1 MTRGRRAC
9 SCLAAVSMCMASSAR
24 AGVWGSDPVV
34 GIVGDYATN
43 PALLELPHT
52 AEANGALLLD
62 APTAYNGDGVGFYVI
77 PSFRLSSSEG
87 YASLASDYE
96 HLTLKGELDAERN
109 TLTATASIFQDSSLY
124 QDLQSNGSGLLF
136 NGSTGVKRDTLM
148 ADLNWDRNLT
158 ERLEFNTDINSM
170 QVKYGQAAAGV
181 GTLTDYRDT
190 NIAPTLSWLSS
201 ERNKWTLSASVGRYN
216 SFDETFESS
225 ESRSANLQ
233 VGFVRTLNEIWSLTA
248 SGGYSRALN
257 RQNFDE
263 EFLVLTPEGPAIEI
277 VPIREESAQN
287 GTVFSADLNRKGER
301 LSFDITVSRL
311 LAPTGYAFLSEQN
324 TIKVGGTYTYS
335 DRWSF
340 GAGAYYEQAK
350 NPQLQGGLLTQ
361 TPKSISANASWRWTE
376 FWTVTFA
383 ASHVTELLEYPPGS
397 KPPSLSVA
405 STEVSIKIS
414 RQFNHIKF

>member
-1 MTRGRRAC
+1 
-9 SCLAAVSMCMASSAR
+9 MCMASSAR
-24 AGVWGSDPVV
+24 AGVWGTDPVV

-43 PALLELPHT
+43 PALLEVPHT
-52 AEANGALLLD
+52 AEGNGALLLE
-62 APTAYNGDGVGFYVI
+62 APTDYIGDGVGFHVI
-77 PSFRLSSSEG
+77 PDFRLSSSQG

-96 HLTLKGELDAERN
+96 HLTLKGELDTERN
-109 TLTATASIFQDSSLY
+109 TLTATAGIYQDSSLY
-124 QDLQSNGSGLLF
+124 LDYLT
-136 NGSTGVKRDTLM
+136 NGSTGVRRDTLM

-158 ERLEFNTDINSM
+158 ERFEFNTDINST
-170 QVKYGQAAAGV
+170 QVKFGQAAAGI

-216 SFDETFESS
+216 SFDESFESS

-233 VGFVRTLNEIWSLTA
+233 VGFVRNLSEIWSLTA
-248 SGGYSRALN
+248 SAGYSRALN

-263 EFLVLTPEGPAIEI
+263 EFLVITPEGPAIEI
-277 VPIREESAQN
+277 APIREESAQN

-301 LSFDITVSRL
+301 LSFDVIASRL

-324 TIKVGGTYTYS
+324 LVKVGANYTYS

-340 GAGAYYEQAK
+340 GAGAYYQQSK
-350 NPQLQGGLLTQ
+350 NPQLQGGIITQ
-361 TPKSISANASWRWTE
+361 TPKSISLNASWRWTE
-376 FWTVTFA
+376 FWTATFA
-383 ASHVTELLEYPPGS
+383 AARVTELFQPPG
-397 KPPSLSVA
+397 LTVA

>member
-1 MTRGRRAC
+1 
-9 SCLAAVSMCMASSAR
+9 MASSAR
-24 AGVWGSDPVV
+24 AGVWGTDPVV

-43 PALLELPHT
+43 PALLEIPHT
-52 AEANGALLLD
+52 AEGNGALLLD
-62 APTAYNGDGVGFYVI
+62 APTSYIGDGAGFYVI
-77 PSFRLSSSEG
+77 PDFRLSSSQG

-96 HLTLKGELDAERN
+96 HLTLKEELDTERS
-109 TLTATASIFQDSSLY
+109 TLTATAGIYQDSSLY
-124 QDLQSNGSGLLF
+124 QDYLSNGSSYLF
-136 NGSTGVKRDTLM
+136 NGSTGVKRDTLT

-158 ERLEFNTDINSM
+158 ERLEFDTDVNSM

-190 NIAPTLSWLSS
+190 NIAPTLSWVSS

-216 SFDETFESS
+216 SFDEAFESS

-233 VGFVRTLNEIWSLTA
+233 VGFVRNLNEIWSLTA

-263 EFLVLTPEGPAIEI
+263 EFLVIGPEGQPEIAI

-287 GTVFSADLNRKGER
+287 GTVFFADLNRKGER
-301 LSFDITVSRL
+301 LSFDITASRL

-324 TIKVGGTYTYS
+324 LFKAGATYTYS

-340 GAGAYYEQAK
+340 SAGGYYQQAK
-350 NPQLQGGLLTQ
+350 NPQLQGGIITQ
-361 TPKSISANASWRWTE
+361 TPKSINLSASWRWTE

-383 ASHVTELLEYPPGS
+383 ASRVTELFQPPG
-397 KPPSLSVA
+397 LTVA

>member
-1 MTRGRRAC
+1 
-9 SCLAAVSMCMASSAR
+9 MCMGSSAR

-43 PALLELPHT
+43 PALLEIPHT

-62 APTAYNGDGVGFYVI
+62 APTAYIGDGVGFYVI
-77 PSFRLSSSEG
+77 PDFRLSSSQG

-109 TLTATASIFQDSSLY
+109 TLTATAGIYQDSSLY
-124 QDLQSNGSGLLF
+124 QDYLSNGSSYLF
-136 NGSTGVKRDTLM
+136 NGSTGVKRDTLT

-158 ERLEFNTDINSM
+158 ERLEFDADVNSM

-190 NIAPTLSWLSS
+190 NIAPTLSWVSS

-216 SFDETFESS
+216 SFDEAFESS

-233 VGFVRTLNEIWSLTA
+233 VGFVRNLNEIWSLTA

-263 EFLVLTPEGPAIEI
+263 EFLVIGPEGQPKIAI
-277 VPIREESAQN
+277 VPIREDSAQN

-301 LSFDITVSRL
+301 LSFDLVASRL
-311 LAPTGYAFLSEQN
+311 LAPTGYAFLSQQN
-324 TIKVGGTYTYS
+324 LFKVGATYTYS

-340 GAGAYYEQAK
+340 SAGGYYQQAK
-350 NPQLQGGLLTQ
+350 NPQLQGGIITQ
-361 TPKSISANASWRWTE
+361 TPKSINLSASWRWTE

-383 ASHVTELLEYPPGS
+383 ASRITELFQPPGFT
-397 KPPSLSVA
+397 VA

>member
-1 MTRGRRAC
+1 
-9 SCLAAVSMCMASSAR
+9 MCMASSAR

-52 AEANGALLLD
+52 AEGNGALLLD
-62 APTAYNGDGVGFYVI
+62 APTSYVGDGVGFYVI
-77 PSFRLSSSEG
+77 PDFRLSSSQG

-96 HLTLKGELDAERN
+96 HLTLKGELDTERS
-109 TLTATASIFQDSSLY
+109 TLTATAGIYQDSSLY
-124 QDLQSNGSGLLF
+124 QDFLSNGSGYLF
-136 NGSTGVKRDTLM
+136 NGSTGVKRDTLT
-148 ADLNWDRNLT
+148 ADLKWDRNLT
-158 ERLEFNTDINSM
+158 ERLEFDTDVNSM

-216 SFDETFESS
+216 SFDEAFESS

-233 VGFVRTLNEIWSLTA
+233 VGFVRNLNEIWSLTA
-248 SGGYSRALN
+248 SAGYSRALN
-257 RQNFDE
+257 RENFDE

-277 VPIREESAQN
+277 VPIREDSAQN
-287 GTVFSADLNRKGER
+287 GTVYSADLNRKGER
-301 LSFDITVSRL
+301 LSFDIIASRQL
-311 LAPTGYAFLSEQN
+311 MPTGYAFLSQQN
-324 TIKVGGTYTYS
+324 LVKVAANYTYS

-340 GAGAYYEQAK
+340 GAGAYYQQAK
-350 NPQLQGGLLTQ
+350 NPQLQGGIITQ
-361 TPKSISANASWRWTE
+361 TPKSISLSASWRWTE

-383 ASHVTELLEYPPGS
+383 ASRITELFQPPG
-397 KPPSLSVA
+397 LTVA

>member
-1 MTRGRRAC
+1 MTRGRWAC

-43 PALLELPHT
+43 PALLEMSHT

-62 APTAYNGDGVGFYVI
+62 APTGYIGDGVGFYVI
-77 PSFRLSSSEG
+77 PSFRLSSSQG

-96 HLTLKGELDAERN
+96 HLTLKGELDAERD
-109 TLTATASIFQDSSLY
+109 TLTATAGIYQDSSLY
-124 QDLQSNGSGLLF
+124 QDYLSNGSSYLF
-136 NGSTGVKRDTLM
+136 NGSTGVKRDTLT

-158 ERLEFNTDINSM
+158 ERLEFDTDVNSM

-216 SFDETFESS
+216 SFDEAFESS

-233 VGFVRTLNEIWSLTA
+233 VGFARNLNEIWSLTA

-257 RQNFDE
+257 RQSFEE
-263 EFLVLTPEGPAIEI
+263 EFLVIGPEGQPEIAI

-301 LSFDITVSRL
+301 LSFDLVASRL
-311 LAPTGYAFLSEQN
+311 LAPTGYAFLSQQN
-324 TIKVGGTYTYS
+324 LFKVGATYTYS

-340 GAGAYYEQAK
+340 SAGGYYQQAK
-350 NPQLQGGLLTQ
+350 NPQLQGGIITQ
-361 TPKSISANASWRWTE
+361 TPKSINLSASWRWTE

-383 ASHVTELLEYPPGS
+383 ASRITELFQPPG
-397 KPPSLSVA
+397 LTVA

-414 RQFNHIKF
+414 RQFNHLKF

>member
-1 MTRGRRAC
+1 
-9 SCLAAVSMCMASSAR
+9 MCMASSAR
-24 AGVWGSDPVV
+24 AGVWGTDPVV

-43 PALLELPHT
+43 PALLDIPHT
-52 AEANGALLLD
+52 AEGNGALLLD
-62 APTAYNGDGVGFYVI
+62 APTDYIGDGVGFYVI
-77 PSFRLSSSEG
+77 PSFRLSSSQG

-96 HLTLKGELDAERN
+96 HLTLKGELDSERS
-109 TLTATASIFQDSSLY
+109 TLTATAGIYQDSSLY
-124 QDLQSNGSGLLF
+124 QDYLSNGSGYLF
-136 NGSTGVKRDTLM
+136 NGSTGVKRDTLT

-158 ERLEFNTDINSM
+158 ERLEFDTDVNSM

-190 NIAPTLSWLSS
+190 NIAPTLSWLSG

-216 SFDETFESS
+216 SFDEAFESS

-233 VGFVRTLNEIWSLTA
+233 AGLVRNLSETWSLTA
-248 SGGYSRALN
+248 SAGYSRALN

-263 EFLVLTPEGPAIEI
+263 EFLVIGPEGQPEIAI
-277 VPIREESAQN
+277 VPIRQESAQN

-301 LSFDITVSRL
+301 LSFDVIASRL

-324 TIKVGGTYTYS
+324 LVKVAATYTYS

-340 GAGAYYEQAK
+340 SAGAYYQQAK
-350 NPQLQGGLLTQ
+350 NPQLQGGIITQ
-361 TPKSISANASWRWTE
+361 TPKSISLSSSWRWTE

-383 ASHVTELLEYPPGS
+383 ASRVTELFRPPG
-397 KPPSLSVA
+397 LTIA

>member
-1 MTRGRRAC
+1 MTLGRRAC
-9 SCLAAVSMCMASSAR
+9 GCLAAVSMCVASSAR
-24 AGVWGSDPVV
+24 AGVWGTDPVV

-43 PALLELPHT
+43 PALLDIPHT

-62 APTAYNGDGVGFYVI
+62 APTDYIGDGVGFYVI
-77 PSFRLSSSEG
+77 PDFRLSSSQG

-96 HLTLKGELDAERN
+96 HLTLKGELDTERN
-109 TLTATASIFQDSSLY
+109 TLTATAGIYQDSSLY
-124 QDLQSNGSGLLF
+124 QDYLSNGSGYLF
-136 NGSTGVKRDTLM
+136 NGSTGVKRDTLT

-158 ERLEFNTDINSM
+158 ERLEFDTDVNST

-190 NIAPTLSWLSS
+190 NIAPMLSWVSS

-216 SFDETFESS
+216 SFDEAFESS

-233 VGFVRTLNEIWSLTA
+233 AGLVRNLSEIWSLTA
-248 SGGYSRALN
+248 SAGYSRALN
-257 RQNFDE
+257 RQNFLDIIP
-263 EFLVLTPEGPAIEI
+263 VGPFIEI

-301 LSFDITVSRL
+301 LSFDIIASRL

-324 TIKVGGTYTYS
+324 LFKVAATYTYS

-340 GAGAYYEQAK
+340 SAGAYYQQAK
-350 NPQLQGGLLTQ
+350 NPQLQGGIITQ
-361 TPKSISANASWRWTE
+361 TPKSISLSSNWRWTE

-383 ASHVTELLEYPPGS
+383 ASRVTELFQPPG
-397 KPPSLSVA
+397 LTIA

>member
-1 MTRGRRAC
+1 
-9 SCLAAVSMCMASSAR
+9 MCMASSAR
-24 AGVWGSDPVV
+24 AGVWGTDPVV

-43 PALLELPHT
+43 PALLDIPHT
-52 AEANGALLLD
+52 AEGNGALLLD
-62 APTAYNGDGVGFYVI
+62 APTDYIGDGVGFYVI
-77 PSFRLSSSEG
+77 PSFRLSSSQG

-96 HLTLKGELDAERN
+96 HLTLKEELDTERS
-109 TLTATASIFQDSSLY
+109 TLTATAGIYQDSSLY
-124 QDLQSNGSGLLF
+124 QDYLSNGSGYLF
-136 NGSTGVKRDTLM
+136 NGSTGVKRDTLT

-158 ERLEFNTDINSM
+158 ERLEFDTDVNST
-170 QVKYGQAAAGV
+170 QVKYGQAAAGI

-216 SFDETFESS
+216 SFDEAFESS

-233 VGFVRTLNEIWSLTA
+233 VGFVRNFSEIWSLTA
-248 SGGYSRALN
+248 SAGYSRALN

-263 EFLVLTPEGPAIEI
+263 EFLVVGPEGQPEI
-277 VPIREESAQN
+277 ALVPIREDSAQN

-301 LSFDITVSRL
+301 LSLDIIASRL

-324 TIKVGGTYTYS
+324 LVKVAATYTYS

-340 GAGAYYEQAK
+340 SAGAYYQQAK
-350 NPQLQGGLLTQ
+350 NPQLQGGIITQ
-361 TPKSISANASWRWTE
+361 TPKSISLSSSWRWTE

-383 ASHVTELLEYPPGS
+383 ASRVTELFQPPG
-397 KPPSLSVA
+397 LTIA

-414 RQFNHIKF
+414 RQFNHIRF

>member
-9 SCLAAVSMCMASSAR
+9 SCLTAVSMCMASSAR

-43 PALLELPHT
+43 PALLEMSHT

-62 APTAYNGDGVGFYVI
+62 APTDYIGDGVGFYVI
-77 PSFRLSSSEG
+77 PSFRLSSSQG

-109 TLTATASIFQDSSLY
+109 TLTATAGIYQDSSLY
-124 QDLQSNGSGLLF
+124 QDYLSNGSGYLF
-136 NGSTGVKRDTLM
+136 NGSTGVKRDTLT

-158 ERLEFNTDINSM
+158 ERLEFDTDVDST
-170 QVKYGQAAAGV
+170 QVKYGQAAAGVV

-216 SFDETFESS
+216 SFDEAFESS
-225 ESRSANLQ
+225 ESRSSNLQ
-233 VGFVRTLNEIWSLTA
+233 VGFVRNLSEIWSLTA

-257 RQNFDE
+257 RQNFEE
-263 EFLVLTPEGPAIEI
+263 EFLVIGPDGQPEIAI

-287 GTVFSADLNRKGER
+287 GTVFSADLKRKGER
-301 LSFDITVSRL
+301 LSFDLIASRL
-311 LAPTGYAFLSEQN
+311 LAPTGYAFLSQQN
-324 TIKVGGTYTYS
+324 LIKVAATYTYS

-340 GAGAYYEQAK
+340 DAGGYYQQSK
-350 NPQLQGGLLTQ
+350 NPLLQGGLFTQ
-361 TPKSISANASWRWTE
+361 TPKSISLSASWRWTE

-383 ASHVTELLEYPPGS
+383 ASRVTELLQPPGIN
-397 KPPSLSVA
+397 LA
-405 STEVSIKIS
+405 STEVFIKIS

>member
-1 MTRGRRAC
+1 MTRGRWAC
-9 SCLAAVSMCMASSAR
+9 SCLAAVSMCMASSVR
-24 AGVWGSDPVV
+24 AGVWGTDPVV

-43 PALLELPHT
+43 PALLEIPHT
-52 AEANGALLLD
+52 AEGNGALLLD
-62 APTAYNGDGVGFYVI
+62 APTDYIGDGVGFYVI
-77 PSFRLSSSEG
+77 PSFRLSSSQG

-109 TLTATASIFQDSSLY
+109 TLTATASIYQDSSLY
-124 QDLQSNGSGLLF
+124 QDYLSNGSGYLF
-136 NGSTGVKRDTLM
+136 NGSTGVKRDTLT
-148 ADLNWDRNLT
+148 ADLNWDHNLT
-158 ERLEFNTDINSM
+158 ERFEFDTDVNST

-216 SFDETFESS
+216 SFDEALESS

-233 VGFVRTLNEIWSLTA
+233 VGLVRNLSEIWSLTA
-248 SGGYSRALN
+248 TAGYSRALN
-257 RQNFDE
+257 RENFDE
-263 EFLVLTPEGPAIEI
+263 EFLVITPEGPAIEI

-287 GTVFSADLNRKGER
+287 GTVYSADLNRKGER
-301 LSFDITVSRL
+301 LSLDVVVSRL
-311 LAPTGYAFLSEQN
+311 LAPTGYAFLSQQN
-324 TIKVGGTYTYS
+324 LVKVGATYTYS

-340 GAGAYYEQAK
+340 SAGGYYQQSK
-350 NPQLQGGLLTQ
+350 NPELQGGLFTQ
-361 TPKSISANASWRWTE
+361 TPRSVNLSASWRWTE

-383 ASHVTELLEYPPGS
+383 ASRIMELFQPPGFT
-397 KPPSLSVA
+397 VA

>member
-1 MTRGRRAC
+1 
-9 SCLAAVSMCMASSAR
+9 MCMASSAR

-43 PALLELPHT
+43 PALLEMSHT

-62 APTAYNGDGVGFYVI
+62 APTDYIGDGVGFYVI
-77 PSFRLSSSEG
+77 PSFRLSSSQG

-109 TLTATASIFQDSSLY
+109 TLTATAGIYQDSSLY
-124 QDLQSNGSGLLF
+124 QDYLSNGSGYLF
-136 NGSTGVKRDTLM
+136 NGSTGVKRDTLT

-158 ERLEFNTDINSM
+158 ERLEFDTDVNSV
-170 QVKYGQAAAGV
+170 QVKYGQAAAGIA

-216 SFDETFESS
+216 SFDEALESS
-225 ESRSANLQ
+225 ESRSSNLQ
-233 VGFVRTLNEIWSLTA
+233 VGFVRNLNEIWSLTA
-248 SGGYSRALN
+248 TAGYSRALN
-257 RQNFDE
+257 RENFDE
-263 EFLVLTPEGPAIEI
+263 IFPYEPGIDI
-277 VPIREESAQN
+277 VIPIREESAQN
-287 GTVFSADLNRKGER
+287 GTVYSADLNRKGER
-301 LSFDITVSRL
+301 LSFDITASRQ
-311 LAPTGYAFLSEQN
+311 LAPTGYAFLSQQN
-324 TIKVGGTYTYS
+324 AFRVWATYTYS

-340 GAGAYYEQAK
+340 NAGGLYQQSK
-350 NPQLQGGLLTQ
+350 NPELQGGLFTQ
-361 TPKSISANASWRWTE
+361 TPKSVSLSAGWRWTE

-383 ASHVTELLEYPPGS
+383 ASRVMELLQPPGI
-397 KPPSLSVA
+397 SLA

>member
-1 MTRGRRAC
+1 MG
-9 SCLAAVSMCMASSAR
+9 SSAR
-24 AGVWGSDPVV
+24 AGVWGTDPVV

-43 PALLELPHT
+43 PALLEVPHT
-52 AEANGALLLD
+52 AEGNGALLLD
-62 APTAYNGDGVGFYVI
+62 APTDYIGDGVGFYVI
-77 PSFRLSSSEG
+77 PDFRLSSSQG

-96 HLTLKGELDAERN
+96 HLTLKGELDTERS
-109 TLTATASIFQDSSLY
+109 TLTATAGIYQDSSLY
-124 QDLQSNGSGLLF
+124 LDYLT
-136 NGSTGVKRDTLM
+136 NGSTGVKRDTLL

-158 ERLEFNTDINSM
+158 ERLEFNTDINST
-170 QVKYGQAAAGV
+170 QVKFGQAAAGI

-216 SFDETFESS
+216 SFDEAFESS

-233 VGFVRTLNEIWSLTA
+233 VGLVRNLSEIWSLTA
-248 SGGYSRALN
+248 SAGYSRALN

-263 EFLVLTPEGPAIEI
+263 EFLVIGREGQPEIAI

-301 LSFDITVSRL
+301 LSFDVIASRL
-311 LAPTGYAFLSEQN
+311 LAPTGYAFLSQQN
-324 TIKVGGTYTYS
+324 LVKVGATYTYS

-340 GAGAYYEQAK
+340 SAGGYYQQSK
-350 NPQLQGGLLTQ
+350 NPQLQGGLFTQ
-361 TPKSISANASWRWTE
+361 TPKSISLSTSWRWTE

-383 ASHVTELLEYPPGS
+383 AARVTELFQPPGFT
-397 KPPSLSVA
+397 VA

>member
-1 MTRGRRAC
+1 MTRGPRAC
-9 SCLAAVSMCMASSAR
+9 GCLAAVSMCVASSAR
-24 AGVWGSDPVV
+24 AGVWGTDPVV

-43 PALLELPHT
+43 PALLDIPHT

-62 APTAYNGDGVGFYVI
+62 APTDYIGDGVGFYVI
-77 PSFRLSSSEG
+77 PDFRLSSSQG

-96 HLTLKGELDAERN
+96 HLTLKGELDTERN
-109 TLTATASIFQDSSLY
+109 TLTATAGIYQDSSLY
-124 QDLQSNGSGLLF
+124 QDYLSNGSGYLF
-136 NGSTGVKRDTLM
+136 NGSTGVKRDTLT

-158 ERLEFNTDINSM
+158 ERLEFDTDVNST

-190 NIAPTLSWLSS
+190 NIAPMLSWVSS

-216 SFDETFESS
+216 SFDEAFESS

-233 VGFVRTLNEIWSLTA
+233 AGLVRNLSEIWSLTA
-248 SGGYSRALN
+248 SAGYSRALN
-257 RQNFDE
+257 RQNFLDIIP
-263 EFLVLTPEGPAIEI
+263 VGPFIEI

-301 LSFDITVSRL
+301 LSFDIIASRL

-324 TIKVGGTYTYS
+324 LFKVAATYTYS

-340 GAGAYYEQAK
+340 SAGAYYQQAK
-350 NPQLQGGLLTQ
+350 NPQLQGGIITQ
-361 TPKSISANASWRWTE
+361 TPKSISLSSNWRWTE

-383 ASHVTELLEYPPGS
+383 ASRVTELFQPPG
-397 KPPSLSVA
+397 LTIA

>member
-1 MTRGRRAC
+1 
-9 SCLAAVSMCMASSAR
+9 MCVASSAR

-43 PALLELPHT
+43 PALLEMTPHT

-62 APTAYNGDGVGFYVI
+62 APTDYIGDGVGFYVI
-77 PSFRLSSSEG
+77 PSFRLSSSQG

-109 TLTATASIFQDSSLY
+109 TLTATAAIYQDSSLY
-124 QDLQSNGSGLLF
+124 QDYLSNGSGYLF

-158 ERLEFNTDINSM
+158 ERLEFNTDINSV

-181 GTLTDYRDT
+181 DGTLTDFRDT
-190 NIAPTLSWLSS
+190 NIAPTLSWASS
-201 ERNKWTLSASVGRYN
+201 ERNKWTLSANVGRYN
-216 SFDETFESS
+216 SFDEAFESS
-225 ESRSANLQ
+225 ESRSSNLQ
-233 VGFVRTLNEIWSLTA
+233 VGLVRSLSEIWSLTV

-263 EFLVLTPEGPAIEI
+263 EFLVITPEGPEYFIE
-277 VPIREESAQN
+277 PIREESAQN
-287 GTVFSADLNRKGER
+287 GTVYSADLKRKGER
-301 LSFDITVSRL
+301 LSFDIGASRQL
-311 LAPTGYAFLSEQN
+311 LPTGAAFLSQQN
-324 TIKVGGTYTYS
+324 AFNVGATYTYS

-340 GAGAYYEQAK
+340 STSDYYQQSKNPEL
-350 NPQLQGGLLTQ
+350 NPQLQGGFFTQ
-361 TPKSISANASWRWTE
+361 TPKYISLSASWRWTE

-383 ASHVTELLEYPPGS
+383 ASRITELTQPPGI
-397 KPPSLSVA
+397 SLA
-405 STEVSIKIS
+405 STDVSIKIS

>member
-1 MTRGRRAC
+1 
-9 SCLAAVSMCMASSAR
+9 MCMGSSAR
-24 AGVWGSDPVV
+24 AGVWGTDPVV

-43 PALLELPHT
+43 PALLEVPHT
-52 AEANGALLLD
+52 AEGNGALLLD
-62 APTAYNGDGVGFYVI
+62 APTDYIGDGVGFYVI
-77 PSFRLSSSEG
+77 PDFRLSSSQG

-96 HLTLKGELDAERN
+96 HLTLKGELDTERS
-109 TLTATASIFQDSSLY
+109 TLTATAGIYQDSSLY
-124 QDLQSNGSGLLF
+124 LDYLT
-136 NGSTGVKRDTLM
+136 NGSTGVKRDTLL

-158 ERLEFNTDINSM
+158 ERLEFNTDINST
-170 QVKYGQAAAGV
+170 QVKFGQAAAGI

-216 SFDETFESS
+216 SFDEAFESS

-233 VGFVRTLNEIWSLTA
+233 VGLVRNLSEIWSLTA
-248 SGGYSRALN
+248 SAGYSRALN

-263 EFLVLTPEGPAIEI
+263 EFLIIGREGQPEIAI

-301 LSFDITVSRL
+301 LSFDVIASRL
-311 LAPTGYAFLSEQN
+311 LAPTGYAFLSQQN
-324 TIKVGGTYTYS
+324 LVKVGATYTYS

-340 GAGAYYEQAK
+340 SAGGYYQQSK
-350 NPQLQGGLLTQ
+350 NPQLQGGLFTQ
-361 TPKSISANASWRWTE
+361 TPKSISLSTSWRWTE

-383 ASHVTELLEYPPGS
+383 AARVTELFQPPGFT
-397 KPPSLSVA
+397 VA

>member
-1 MTRGRRAC
+1 
-9 SCLAAVSMCMASSAR
+9 MASSAR
-24 AGVWGSDPVV
+24 AGVWGTDPVV

-43 PALLELPHT
+43 PALLDIPHT
-52 AEANGALLLD
+52 AEGNGALLLD
-62 APTAYNGDGVGFYVI
+62 APTDYIGDGVGFYVI
-77 PSFRLSSSEG
+77 PSFRLSSSQG

-96 HLTLKGELDAERN
+96 HLTLKGELDSERS
-109 TLTATASIFQDSSLY
+109 TLTATAGIYQDSSLY
-124 QDLQSNGSGLLF
+124 QDYLSNGSGYLF
-136 NGSTGVKRDTLM
+136 NGSTGVKRDTLT

-158 ERLEFNTDINSM
+158 ERLEFDTDVNSM

-190 NIAPTLSWLSS
+190 NIAPTLSWVSS

-216 SFDETFESS
+216 SFDEAFESS

-233 VGFVRTLNEIWSLTA
+233 AGLVRNLSETWSLTA
-248 SGGYSRALN
+248 SAGYSRALN

-263 EFLVLTPEGPAIEI
+263 EFLVIGPEGQPEIAI
-277 VPIREESAQN
+277 VPIRQESAQN

-301 LSFDITVSRL
+301 LSFDVIASRL

-324 TIKVGGTYTYS
+324 LVKVAATYTYS

-340 GAGAYYEQAK
+340 SAGAYYQQAK
-350 NPQLQGGLLTQ
+350 NPQLQGGIITQ
-361 TPKSISANASWRWTE
+361 TPKSISLSSSWRWTE

-383 ASHVTELLEYPPGS
+383 ASRIMELFQPPGFT
-397 KPPSLSVA
+397 VA

>member
-1 MTRGRRAC
+1 
-9 SCLAAVSMCMASSAR
+9 MCMASSAR

-43 PALLELPHT
+43 PALLDMPHT
-52 AEANGALLLD
+52 AETNGALLLD
-62 APTAYNGDGVGFYVI
+62 APTDYIGDGVGFYVI
-77 PSFRLSSSEG
+77 PDFRLSSSQG

-109 TLTATASIFQDSSLY
+109 TLTATASIYQDSSLY
-124 QDLQSNGSGLLF
+124 QDYLSSSSGYLF

-158 ERLEFNTDINSM
+158 EQLEFNTDVNSV

-216 SFDETFESS
+216 SFDEIFESS

-233 VGFVRTLNEIWSLTA
+233 VGFVRSLNEIWSLTA

-257 RQNFDE
+257 RQNFVE
-263 EFLVLTPEGPAIEI
+263 EFGVITPEGPAIEL

-301 LSFDITVSRL
+301 LSLDVVVSRL
-311 LAPTGYAFLSEQN
+311 LAPTGYAFLSQQN
-324 TIKVGGTYTYS
+324 TAKVGATYTYS

-340 GAGAYYEQAK
+340 GAGGYYQRSK
-350 NPQLQGGLLTQ
+350 NPQLQGGLFTQ
-361 TPKSISANASWRWTE
+361 TPKSVSLSANWRWTE

-383 ASHVTELLEYPPGS
+383 AAHLTELFQPQGI
-397 KPPSLSVA
+397 SLA

>member
-9 SCLAAVSMCMASSAR
+9 ICLAAVSMCVASSAR

-43 PALLELPHT
+43 PALLDIPRT

-62 APTAYNGDGVGFYVI
+62 APTDYIGDGVGFYVI
-77 PSFRLSSSEG
+77 PSFRLSSSQG

-96 HLTLKGELDAERN
+96 HLTLKGELDTERS
-109 TLTATASIFQDSSLY
+109 TLTATAGIYQDSSLY
-124 QDLQSNGSGLLF
+124 QDYLSNGSGYLF
-136 NGSTGVKRDTLM
+136 NGSTGVKRDTLT
-148 ADLNWDRNLT
+148 ADLNWDCNLT
-158 ERLEFNTDINSM
+158 ERLEFDTDVNST
-170 QVKYGQAAAGV
+170 QVKYGQAAAGI

-216 SFDETFESS
+216 SFDEAFESS

-233 VGFVRTLNEIWSLTA
+233 AGFVGNLSETWSLTA
-248 SGGYSRALN
+248 SAGYSRALN

-263 EFLVLTPEGPAIEI
+263 EFLVITPEGPAIEI
-277 VPIREESAQN
+277 APIREESAQN

-301 LSFDITVSRL
+301 LSFDIIASRL

-324 TIKVGGTYTYS
+324 LVKVAATYTYS

-340 GAGAYYEQAK
+340 SAGAYYQQAK
-350 NPQLQGGLLTQ
+350 NPQLQGGIITQ
-361 TPKSISANASWRWTE
+361 TPKSVSFSSSWRWTE

-383 ASHVTELLEYPPGS
+383 ASRVTELFQPPG
-397 KPPSLSVA
+397 LTVA

>member
-1 MTRGRRAC
+1 MTRGLWAC

-24 AGVWGSDPVV
+24 AGVWGTDPVV

-43 PALLELPHT
+43 PALLEMPHT
-52 AEANGALLLD
+52 AEGNGALLLD
-62 APTAYNGDGVGFYVI
+62 APTAYIGDGVGFYVI
-77 PSFRLSSSEG
+77 PDFRLSSSQG

-96 HLTLKGELDAERN
+96 HLTLKRELDTERS
-109 TLTATASIFQDSSLY
+109 TLTATAGIYQDSSLY
-124 QDLQSNGSGLLF
+124 LDYLT
-136 NGSTGVKRDTLM
+136 NGSTGVKRDTLL
-148 ADLNWDRNLT
+148 ADVNWDRYLT
-158 ERLEFNTDINSM
+158 ERLEFNTDINST
-170 QVKYGQAAAGV
+170 QVKFGQAAAGI

-190 NIAPTLSWLSS
+190 NIAPAFSWLSS

-216 SFDETFESS
+216 SFDEAFESS
-225 ESRSANLQ
+225 ESRSVNLQ
-233 VGFVRTLNEIWSLTA
+233 VGFVRNFSEIWSLTA

-257 RQNFDE
+257 RQSFDE
-263 EFLVLTPEGPAIEI
+263 EFLVITPEGPAIEL

-301 LSFDITVSRL
+301 LSFDITASRL

-324 TIKVGGTYTYS
+324 LIKAGGTYTYS

-350 NPQLQGGLLTQ
+350 NPQLQGGLFTQ
-361 TPKSISANASWRWTE
+361 TPKSISLNASWRWTE

-383 ASHVTELLEYPPGS
+383 ASRVTELFQPPG
-397 KPPSLSVA
+397 LTVA
-405 STEVSIKIS
+405 STEVSIKMS

>member
-1 MTRGRRAC
+1 MTPGRRAC
-9 SCLAAVSMCMASSAR
+9 GCLAAVSMCMASSTR
-24 AGVWGSDPVV
+24 AGVWGADPVV

-43 PALLELPHT
+43 PALLEIPHT
-52 AEANGALLLD
+52 AEGNGALLLD

-96 HLTLKGELDAERN
+96 HLTLKGEMDTERS
-109 TLTATASIFQDSSLY
+109 TLAATAGIYQDSSLY
-124 QDLQSNGSGLLF
+124 QDYLSNGSGYLF
-136 NGSTGVKRDTLM
+136 NGSTGVKRDTLT
-148 ADLNWDRNLT
+148 ADVNWDHNLT
-158 ERLEFNTDINSM
+158 ERLEFNTDVNSM

-190 NIAPTLSWLSS
+190 NIAPTLAWVSS

-216 SFDETFESS
+216 SFDEAFESS
-225 ESRSANLQ
+225 ESRSVNLQ
-233 VGFVRTLNEIWSLTA
+233 VGFVRNFSEIWSLTA

-257 RQNFDE
+257 RESFDQ
-263 EFLVLTPEGPAIEI
+263 EFLVITPEGPAVEI

-287 GTVFSADLNRKGER
+287 GTVFSADLKRKGER
-301 LSFDITVSRL
+301 LSFDITASRL

-324 TIKVGGTYTYS
+324 LIKAGGTYTYS

-340 GAGAYYEQAK
+340 GASAYYEQAK
-350 NPQLQGGLLTQ
+350 NPQLQGGLFTQ
-361 TPKSISANASWRWTE
+361 TPKSISLNASWRWTE

-383 ASHVTELLEYPPGS
+383 AARVTELFQPPGFT
-397 KPPSLSVA
+397 VA

-414 RQFNHIKF
+414 RQFNHMSF

>member
-9 SCLAAVSMCMASSAR
+9 SCLAAVSMCMVSSAR

-43 PALLELPHT
+43 PALLEIPHT

-62 APTAYNGDGVGFYVI
+62 APTSYIGDGVGFYVI
-77 PSFRLSSSEG
+77 PDFRLSSSQG

-109 TLTATASIFQDSSLY
+109 TLMATAGIYQDSSLY
-124 QDLQSNGSGLLF
+124 QDYLSNGSSYLF
-136 NGSTGVKRDTLM
+136 NGSTGVKRDTLT

-158 ERLEFNTDINSM
+158 ERLEFDTDVNSM

-216 SFDETFESS
+216 SFDEAFESS

-233 VGFVRTLNEIWSLTA
+233 VGFVRNLSEIWSLTA
-248 SGGYSRALN
+248 TAGYSRALN

-263 EFLVLTPEGPAIEI
+263 EFLVIGPEGQPEIAI

-287 GTVFSADLNRKGER
+287 GTVYSADLNRKGER
-301 LSFDITVSRL
+301 LFLDVVVSRL
-311 LAPTGYAFLSEQN
+311 LAPTGYAFLSLQN
-324 TIKVGGTYTYS
+324 LVKVGATYTYS

-340 GAGAYYEQAK
+340 SAGGYYQQSK

-361 TPKSISANASWRWTE
+361 TPKSISLSASWRWTE

-383 ASHVTELLEYPPGS
+383 GSRVTELFQPPG
-397 KPPSLSVA
+397 LTVA

>member
-1 MTRGRRAC
+1 
-9 SCLAAVSMCMASSAR
+9 MCMASSAR
-24 AGVWGSDPVV
+24 AGVWGTDPVV

-43 PALLELPHT
+43 PALLDIPHT
-52 AEANGALLLD
+52 AEGNGALLLD
-62 APTAYNGDGVGFYVI
+62 APTDYIGDGVGFYVI
-77 PSFRLSSSEG
+77 PSFRLSSSQG

-96 HLTLKGELDAERN
+96 HLTLKEELDTERS
-109 TLTATASIFQDSSLY
+109 TLTATAGIYQDSSLY
-124 QDLQSNGSGLLF
+124 QDYLSNGSGYLF
-136 NGSTGVKRDTLM
+136 NGSTGVKRDTLT

-158 ERLEFNTDINSM
+158 ERLEFDTDVNST
-170 QVKYGQAAAGV
+170 QVKYGQAAAGI

-216 SFDETFESS
+216 SFDEAFESS

-233 VGFVRTLNEIWSLTA
+233 VGFVRNFSEIWSLTA
-248 SGGYSRALN
+248 SAGYSRALN

-263 EFLVLTPEGPAIEI
+263 EFLVVGPEGQPEI
-277 VPIREESAQN
+277 ALVPIREDSAQN

-301 LSFDITVSRL
+301 LSLDIIASRL

-324 TIKVGGTYTYS
+324 LVKVAATYTYS

-340 GAGAYYEQAK
+340 SAGAYYQQAK
-350 NPQLQGGLLTQ
+350 NPQLQGGIITQ
-361 TPKSISANASWRWTE
+361 TPKSISLSSSWRWTE
-376 FWTVTFA
+376 FWTATFA
-383 ASHVTELLEYPPGS
+383 ASRVTELFQPPG
-397 KPPSLSVA
+397 LTIA

>member
-1 MTRGRRAC
+1 MTRGRWAC
-9 SCLAAVSMCMASSAR
+9 SCLAAVSMCMVSSAR

-43 PALLELPHT
+43 PALLEIPHT

-62 APTAYNGDGVGFYVI
+62 APTAYIGDGVGFYVI
-77 PSFRLSSSEG
+77 PDFRLSSSQG

-109 TLTATASIFQDSSLY
+109 TLTATAGIYQDSSLY
-124 QDLQSNGSGLLF
+124 QDYLSNGSSYLF
-136 NGSTGVKRDTLM
+136 NGSTGVKRDTLT

-158 ERLEFNTDINSM
+158 ERLEFDTDVNSM

-190 NIAPTLSWLSS
+190 NIAPTLSWASS

-216 SFDETFESS
+216 SFDEAFESS

-233 VGFVRTLNEIWSLTA
+233 VGFVRNLSEIWSLTA
-248 SGGYSRALN
+248 SAGYSRALN

-263 EFLVLTPEGPAIEI
+263 EFLVIGPGGQPEIAI
-277 VPIREESAQN
+277 VPIREDSAQN

-301 LSFDITVSRL
+301 LSFDLVASRL
-311 LAPTGYAFLSEQN
+311 LAPTGYAFLSQQN
-324 TIKVGGTYTYS
+324 LFKVGATYTYS

-340 GAGAYYEQAK
+340 SAGGYYQQAK
-350 NPQLQGGLLTQ
+350 NPQLQGGIITQ
-361 TPKSISANASWRWTE
+361 TPKSINLSASWRWTE
-376 FWTVTFA
+376 FWTATFA
-383 ASHVTELLEYPPGS
+383 ASRITELFQPPG
-397 KPPSLSVA
+397 LTVA

>member
-1 MTRGRRAC
+1 MTRGRLAC
-9 SCLAAVSMCMASSAR
+9 SCLAAALMCMASSAR
-24 AGVWGSDPVV
+24 AGVWGTDPVV

-43 PALLELPHT
+43 PALLDIPHT
-52 AEANGALLLD
+52 AEGNGALLLD
-62 APTAYNGDGVGFYVI
+62 APTDYIGDGVGFYVI
-77 PSFRLSSSEG
+77 PSFRLSSSQG

-96 HLTLKGELDAERN
+96 HLTLKEELDTERS
-109 TLTATASIFQDSSLY
+109 TLTATAGIYQDSSLY
-124 QDLQSNGSGLLF
+124 QDYLSNGSGYLF
-136 NGSTGVKRDTLM
+136 NGSTGVKRDTLT

-158 ERLEFNTDINSM
+158 ERLEFDTDVNST
-170 QVKYGQAAAGV
+170 QVKYGQAAAGI

-216 SFDETFESS
+216 SFDEAFESS

-233 VGFVRTLNEIWSLTA
+233 VGFVRNFSEIWSLTA
-248 SGGYSRALN
+248 SAGYSRALN

-263 EFLVLTPEGPAIEI
+263 EFLVVGPEGQPEI
-277 VPIREESAQN
+277 ALVPIREDSAQN

-301 LSFDITVSRL
+301 LSLDIIASRL

-324 TIKVGGTYTYS
+324 LVKVAATYTYS

-340 GAGAYYEQAK
+340 SAGAYYQQAK
-350 NPQLQGGLLTQ
+350 NPQLQGGIITQ
-361 TPKSISANASWRWTE
+361 TPKSISLSSSWRWTE

-383 ASHVTELLEYPPGS
+383 ASRVTELFQPPG
-397 KPPSLSVA
+397 LTIA

-414 RQFNHIKF
+414 RQFNHIRF